1 MIHPQKGIQTL
12 IVLLFC
18 VSASSAA
25 TRAPER
31 ARNGMVVSSHTIASR
46 VGVEIMQQGGN
57 AVDAAVAVG
66 YALAVVYPT
75 AGNLGGGGFM
85 LIRFPDGTATSIDF
99 REVAPQKAHRE
110 MFLDTQGEIIPGL
123 STLGHLA
130 SGVPGS
136 VAGLNYALAKYGTL
150 PLKQV
155 LAPAIKLAQQG
166 FPVDYI
172 FHQDLVRLRD
182 TFLKF
187 PGSARVFLKQG
198 EPLAEGER
206 FVQKDLAKTLKI
218 IARKGTPGFY
228 TGPVADLIVR
238 EMEKQNGLIT
248 YADLANYQPK
258 ERPPVRG
265 TYRNHEIISM
275 PPPSSGGIAIIQF
288 LNILE
293 AWDLSQLGYHSSA
306 YIHLLTEAFRR
317 VFADRARHVGD
328 PDFWEVPTAGLISKN
343 YAAQLQPQIDLTVAT
358 PSATLLPGNPAGS
371 ESHETTHYSVVD
383 KNRMTVAVTTT
394 INTGYGSKVVID
406 GAGFLMNNEMDD
418 FVSKPNSP
426 NVYGLVGTDANAI
439 QPGKRMLSSMSPTII
454 LKDNQPLLVIGA
466 MGGPAIITSVA
477 QSILNVIDFGMN
489 IQAAIDAPKIHHQF
503 IPDSILYEKFGFP
516 KDVLDNL
523 SQMGHRVVPRRDLH
537 SETNAILVDQETGVL
552 FGGADSRLKAAAVGY

>member
-1 MIHPQKGIQTL
+1 MIHPQKGMLTL
-12 IVLLFC
+12 IILFC
-18 VSASSAA
+18 VSVSSTVA
-25 TRAPER
+25 RIPER
-31 ARNGMVVSSHTIASR
+31 AKNGMVVSSHTIASR
-46 VGVEIMQQGGN
+46 VGVEILRQGGN

-66 YALAVVYPT
+66 YALSVVYPT

-85 LIRFPDGTATSIDF
+85 LIRFPDGTATTIDF
-99 REVAPQKAHRE
+99 REIAPQKAHRE
-110 MFLDTQGEIIPGL
+110 MFLDAQGEIIPGL

-130 SGVPGS
+130 CGVPGS

-155 LAPAIKLAQQG
+155 LKPAIKLARHG
-166 FPVDYI
+166 FPVDYV
-172 FHQDLVRLRD
+172 FHQDLVRLRE

-198 EPLAEGER
+198 EPFAEGER
-206 FVQKDLAKTLKI
+206 FIQKDLAKTLQI
-218 IARKGTPGFY
+218 IARKGTRGFY
-228 TGPVADLIVR
+228 TGPVAELIVR

-248 YADLANYQPK
+248 HADLANYQPK

-288 LNILE
+288 FNILE
-293 AWDLSQLGYHSSA
+293 AWDLSQPGYHSSA

-317 VFADRARHVGD
+317 IFADRARHIGD
-328 PDFWEVPTAGLISKN
+328 PDFWEVPTAELISKN
-343 YAAQLQPQIDLTVAT
+343 YAAQLQSQIELTTAT
-358 PSATLLPGNPAGS
+358 PSAALQPGIPAGS
-371 ESHETTHYSVVD
+371 ESYETTHYSVVD
-383 KNRMTVAVTTT
+383 KNRVTVAVTTT
-394 INTGYGSKVVID
+394 INTGYGSKVIID

-418 FVSKPNSP
+418 FVSKPNLP

-454 LKDNQPLLVIGA
+454 LRDNQPLLVIGA
-466 MGGPAIITSVA
+466 MGGPAIISSVA
-477 QSILNVIDFGMN
+477 QTILNVIDFNMN
-489 IQAAIDAPKIHHQF
+489 IQEAIDAPKFHHQW

-523 SQMGHRVVPRRDLH
+523 IKMGHRVVPRKDIH
-537 SETNAILVDQETGVL
+537 SETNAILIDRETGVL
-552 FGGADSRLKAAAVGY
+552 FGGADSRLKAAAAGY